1 MKEGHGSREPGAG
14 AAPAIEE
21 LAQARQE
28 LETAN
33 RKLAEAHRLA
43 SLGRLSAG
51 IVHEIKTPI
60 GSIFSNNEVII
71 RSLAKIKELL
81 SEAQEQRAPPPKKAL
96 DMIET
101 ISGLAAVDKIA
112 CERISGIIRSLKTF
126 ARVNESELM
135 KSDINH
141 MLLNTIKLAS
151 TVFRDR
157 IRIETELGEIPE
169 VECYPGL
176 LNQVFLN
183 LIVNAGQAIEGE
195 GRVVVRTVEEGNRV
209 HISVQDNGRGIPPE
223 IRPKIFAAGFTT
235 KPFGEGTGLGLT
247 ISREIVEDTHGG
259 KIGFESEPG
268 KGTIF
273 HVRIPIEQKQRSE
286 TPWQTAQ
293 TTDSRAS

>member
-1 MKEGHGSREPGAG
+1 MSQDSATLQ
-14 AAPAIEE
+14 EE
-21 LAQARQE
+21 LD
-28 LETAN
+28 TAN

-60 GSIFSNNEVII
+60 GSIFSNNDVVI
-71 RSLAKIKELL
+71 RSVEKIKALL
-81 SEAQEQRAPPPKKAL
+81 VAAQAEGAPPPQKAIDML
-96 DMIET
+96 DVVA
-101 ISGLAAVDKIA
+101 GLGAVDKIA

-126 ARVNESELM
+126 ARVNESELL
-135 KSDINH
+135 KADIND
-141 MLLNTIKLAS
+141 MLSNTIKLAS

-157 IRIETELGEIPE
+157 IKIDTEFGDIPQ

-183 LIVNAGQAIEGE
+183 LIVNAAQSIEGE
-195 GRVVVRTVEEGNRV
+195 GLIIVGTRQEGNIV
-209 HISVQDNGRGIPPE
+209 EIWVKDNGRGIPEE

-259 KIGFESEPG
+259 RISFATELG

-273 HVRIPIEQKQRSE
+273 SVRIPIEQKQRSE
-286 TPWQTAQ
+286 TPWRTAQ
-293 TTDSRAS
+293 TTDQRAS